1 MAIQKLPDNLIKLIA
16 AGEVIDSLVA
26 VVRELVENSLDA
38 KADRIFVSL
47 YPETWNLQV
56 ADNGGGITQEDLPL
70 TIQPH
75 TTSKIHDTN
84 DLINIHTL
92 GFRGE
97 ALHSIAQ
104 LAEINI
110 ISRVADD
117 CGWEI
122 TAENAHLQQI
132 YPKPAAV
139 GTIVRVNNL
148 FGNMPVRRQVNP
160 PFKQQLKKI
169 QILLG
174 EFALCHPHIT
184 WQLLVDERLVFS
196 ISGSQSAEKIL
207 PQLLK
212 TIHYSDL
219 KTINKKMDTPH
230 EKFISNLEL
239 VVGLPDRISRPRPDW
254 VKIGINGRVI
264 KCPELESAIYSSFHR
279 TLERDRFPIAFLH
292 LQTSPRQIDWNR
304 HPAKAEIYLD
314 NIEFWQEQIKES
326 IAEIFKLTN
335 HNISQKWENKR
346 VENIF
351 KVAENKSIYQIEPIE
366 PTETK
371 EAEKDREK
379 NIGLIDLRVIAQARN
394 TYIIAEHSEGI
405 WLIEQHIAHERIIYE
420 QLQNQWEIVPLET
433 PIILD
438 KLLPKQVEQLN
449 HIGLEIEPFGEDLW
463 ALRTIPKILL
473 NRDDSLSAIRE
484 LSYGGNLQEAQ
495 VVLACRS
502 AIRNGQKLTIK
513 QMQNIVNNWK
523 ITKNPHTCPHGRP
536 IYLSLEESSLYRF
549 FRRHWVLGKS
559 HGIEEKKP

>member
-1 MAIQKLPDNLIKLIA
+1 MEMAIRKLPDNLIKLIA

-38 KADRIFVSL
+38 KADRIFVSI

-56 ADNGGGITQEDLPL
+56 ADNGEGITQEDLPL

-75 TTSKIHDTN
+75 ATSKINNTN

-104 LAEINI
+104 LAQINI
-110 ISRVADD
+110 SSRVTDD

-122 TAENAHLQQI
+122 MAENAQLQHI
-132 YPKPAAV
+132 YPKPSAV
-139 GTIVRVNNL
+139 GTIVRVNDL

-174 EFALCHPHIT
+174 EFALCHSHIT
-184 WQLLVDERLVFS
+184 WQLLVNDRLIFS
-196 ISGSQSAEKIL
+196 ISRSNSADRIL

-219 KTINKKMDTPH
+219 KTIKKTLDTPY
-230 EKFISNLEL
+230 EKSISHLEL
-239 VVGLPDRISRPRPDW
+239 VLGLPDRISRPRPDW
-254 VKIGINGRVI
+254 VKIGINGRII
-264 KCPELESAIYSSFHR
+264 KCPELESAIYKGFHR
-279 TLERDRFPIAFLH
+279 TLERDRFPVAFLH

-304 HPAKAEIYLD
+304 HPAKAEVFLD
-314 NIEFWQEQIKES
+314 NIEFWQEQIKDT

-335 HNISQKWENKR
+335 NNISQKWENKR
-346 VENIF
+346 VENIL
-351 KVAENKSIYQIEPIE
+351 KVAENKSIYNLETPEIKE
-366 PTETK
+366 TEK
-371 EAEKDREK
+371 ETEE
-379 NIGLIDLRVIAQARN
+379 NIGLINLQVIAQARN
-394 TYIIAEHSEGI
+394 TYIIAEHSQGI

-420 QLQNQWEIVPLET
+420 QIQNQWEIVALEN

-438 KLLPKQVEQLN
+438 KLLPKQIEQLN
-449 HIGLEIEPFGEDLW
+449 NIGLEIETFGEDLW

-473 NRDDSLSAIRE
+473 NRDDSLSAIME
-484 LSYGGNLQEAQ
+484 LSYGGDLNSAQ
-495 VVLACRS
+495 VAIACRS
-502 AIRNGQKLTIK
+502 AIRNGEKLTIE
-513 QMQNIVNNWK
+513 QMQNIVDNWK

-559 HGIEEKKP
+559 HGIEEKKT